1 MENLVFGPQWAHICT
16 AKELRIEFL
25 ALTYPFIE
33 ISNHT
38 ILPQEVTCFH
48 MSKVICLPS
57 WINLY
62 LHLELSWI
70 WVEIF
75 CTFVNSI
82 CERNHLV
89 SYHFFLKYLVY
100 TLVYHR
106 TQCWIVNIQEKFE
119 NISASLNFKFIFW
132 FFFIQWFLNLKLWNF
147 SLFSHLWFGLR
158 IFSEFSDISQP
169 GICTL
174 KLWNFFTQVLL
185 ELDFENFLKFFQ
197 TQLTWTGLW
206 KFFEFFSTCLI
217 EVELWKFFEFFQTC
231 TDCDWTLKIF
241 WTCVHIWLNL
251 YTTVELCWH
260 LLTQL
265 YCTWLMFPL
274 QRFRHSIKIFSK
286 YFIIQ

>member
-1 MENLVFGPQWAHICT
+1 MENLVFRPKWAHICT
-16 AKELRIEFL
+16 AKKLRIEFL
-25 ALTYPFIE
+25 ALTYTFIE

-38 ILPQEVTCFH
+38 TLPQEVTCFD
-48 MSKVICLPS
+48 MSKVICHPS

-75 CTFVNSI
+75 FAFVNFI

-89 SYHFFLKYLVY
+89 SHHFFLKYFVY
-100 TLVYHR
+100 TLVYH
-106 TQCWIVNIQEKFE
+106 E
-119 NISASLNFKFIFW
+119 NLVLNCKYSRKVWKYLSQSELHIYFVI
-132 FFFIQWFLNLKLWNF
+132 FFIRWFLNLKLWKF

-158 IFSEFSDISQP
+158 IFSEFSGISQP

-174 KLWNFFTQVLL
+174 KLWIFFTRVLL

-197 TQLTWTGLW
+197 TQLTWKDFENFW
-206 KFFEFFSTCLI
+206 KFSNLYWLWLNFEF
-217 EVELWKFFEFFQTC
+217 
-231 TDCDWTLKIF
+231 
-241 WTCVHIWLNL
+241 LNL
-251 YTTVELCWH
+251 CTHMTGHVVQQLSLNDTIMCH

-274 QRFRHSIKIFSK
+274 QRFRHSIKICSK
-286 YFIIQ
+286 HFII